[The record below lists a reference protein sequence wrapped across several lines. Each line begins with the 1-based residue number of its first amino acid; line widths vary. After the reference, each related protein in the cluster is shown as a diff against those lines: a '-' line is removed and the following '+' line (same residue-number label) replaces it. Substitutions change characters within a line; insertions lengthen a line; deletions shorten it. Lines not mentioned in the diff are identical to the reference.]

1 MFELFFLLREDAF
14 CCEMKRKFKKSKT
27 ERREYINIYVFI
39 FLSFIISP
47 TYFHII
53 ACAQCRIGKEIS
65 LSLSF
70 SPSPDLQLP
79 F

>member
-1 MFELFFLLREDAF
+1 MFELFFVLREDAF
-14 CCEMKRKFKKSKT
+14 CCEMKRKFKKPKT
-27 ERREYINIYVFI
+27 ERREYINIYVLI
-39 FLSFIISP
+39 FLSFIISS

-53 ACAQCRIGKEIS
+53 ACAQCRLEKEIS
-65 LSLSF
+65 LSL